1 MGWATGARVLSDIIE
16 VVDRHVLDDSDKM
29 GLYKDL
35 IIIFEEY
42 DCDNTDECLEIDSM
56 FDEVYYE
63 LKGKEVVL
71 EEEE

>member
-16 VVDRHVLDDSDKM
+16 AVDRHVLDDSDKM
-29 GLYKDL
+29 SLYKDL

-63 LKGKEVVL
+63 LKGEEEVL